1 MNEQL
6 ADVIYLPASGLGNI
20 DTINMTVSCELMKNQ
35 LPASMIEPSGNI
47 LVAQDD
53 QSNALIFTIG
63 MDGVFRLLKFENG
76 TSSGFTEIVLST
88 GFEAYD
94 RAISF
99 DLSQDTQGR
108 ISIAVALQRTGTTNT
123 DVFLAAKLSNDDT
136 KTNWS
141 TFFSLCKKIEGVDSA
156 FTAANIMVG
165 KTDNGKAP
173 LVIVSG
179 NINNIEFYY
188 QINSSES
195 YTAVSLAFPQNVHNP
210 AAIELGYAF
219 GQIGKFFLYEIGGSE
234 TILCQTMAD
243 EWLDSV
249 TYDFSPGNADIP
261 AEYRNLNYNCMATTA
276 GAESNPFS
284 ISSDLYVGTDK
295 GIILFKGAKIKNGGF
310 QVVTDTIK
318 NVRQVVVK
326 EDANNISVWAMASP
340 NRLYYIYGEKKGGE
354 YVWNDPILFNSQTI
368 HIAPIRKQS
377 TFTNELYLVDQEEN
391 LMHCW
396 QDPNSTIWNERK
408 INTQADS
415 FLLDFN
421 SFTTQITITDQH
433 GGIVPQAEVYLKSS
447 EWIFVNINGKTYS
460 LDVDNPAKVVTD
472 SRGMI
477 NIIQMTEDISTPIIH
492 LDAAFLD
499 KTVNIYQN
507 GKIEKGL
514 AEIESGEDIQNAKDA
529 NGDPILTTEQSPDTL
544 NGVSANLGVL
554 SSAASSN
561 KEGEVQEGH
570 LFISLTEKGTLESNS
585 LDVSHIPADFMVG
598 MKYTKRS
605 WKRFD
610 ELDNDFIKT
619 GNVFDDIVTTTG
631 DALVWMENLAE
642 SGISYI
648 SEGVT
653 YLEEGVSFVI
663 RKVGDVLQFVLTI
676 ADEILTIALDS
687 FIAVF
692 KVVSWIL
699 DLIGIDLGAILR
711 WLGSLLGFDDIWE
724 THKVI
729 AALLENGVAYGAEKM
744 ETQLDSLK
752 TYVEQAFDN
761 LDSEMFNA
769 VLPTAVKQ
777 QSLSQE
783 NSNNILNSSAG
794 NWIFSQIMHNNLL
807 SGGGGSVVNN
817 NAFDRF
823 VTDTIEPAV
832 KDMLISLE
840 QVFEDFSNILA
851 GDVNAVYAMLPDLF
865 DLVINP
871 IKTIMVGIIDLLE
884 DLIGYVQTA
893 LTGKSDMPFLSE
905 MYKLFS
911 LMATGSAGSSP
922 SVVNGIALLVA
933 IPYTYM
939 YKAIKGK
946 APFENGTKGMTSSSY
961 FSDLFGAQPSPFILA
976 GASNAALDYSKYGG
990 AIGAFAAVPASI
1002 ISLLSAAADSPSDGK
1017 LSWSDKVG
1025 LGLSMLSAS
1034 LTFPILKKD
1043 ENNDAYNL
1051 NKDAWFLSLIK
1062 DMCFPFIKEKEIA
1075 AGLSGVVNVIILGE
1089 TLAANII
1096 NKDDGWAYSQ
1106 NILSNCGGSAAYGGA
1121 ATKQTVVS
1129 VLGGGI
1135 AWAGAIVGMAHALD
1149 SDEIVHLINPA
1160 G

>member
-6 ADVIYLPASGLGNI
+6 ADVISLPASGLGSI
-20 DTINMTVSCELMKNQ
+20 ATINMTVSCELMKNQ
-35 LPASMIEPSGNI
+35 LPASMVEPNGDI

-53 QSNALIFTIG
+53 QSNALIFTVG

-76 TSSGFTEIVLST
+76 TSSGFTEVVLST

-94 RAISF
+94 KAISF

-108 ISIAVALQRTGTTNT
+108 ISIAVAMQRAGTTNT
-123 DVFLAAKLSNDDT
+123 VVFLASKLSNDDT
-136 KTNWS
+136 KTDWS
-141 TFFSLCKKIEGVDSA
+141 TFCSLCKKIEGVDSS
-156 FTAANIMVG
+156 FTADNIMVG

-179 NINNIEFYY
+179 NINNNEFYY

-195 YTAVSLAFPQNVHNP
+195 YTAVKLEFPQNVHNP

-234 TILCQTMAD
+234 TVVCQTIAD
-243 EWLDSV
+243 EWLGSM

-261 AEYRNLNYNCMATTA
+261 AEYRNLNYNCIATTA
-276 GAESNPFS
+276 GEETNPFS

-295 GIILFKGAKIKNGGF
+295 GIILFKEAKIKNGGF

-318 NVRQVVVK
+318 DVHQLVVK
-326 EDANNISVWAMASP
+326 EDANNISVWAIASP
-340 NRLYYIYGEKKGGE
+340 NQLYYIYGEKKGGE
-354 YVWNDPILFNSQTI
+354 YVWNDPVIFNSNTI

-377 TFTNELYLVDQEEN
+377 TFANELYLVDQEEN
-391 LMHCW
+391 LMHFW

-408 INTQADS
+408 INTQGNS

-433 GGIVPQAEVYLKSS
+433 GGVVPEAEVYLKSS
-447 EWIFVNINGKTYS
+447 DWIFVNINGKTYS
-460 LDVDNPAKVVTD
+460 LDVDNPAKVTTD

-477 NIIQMTEDISTPIIH
+477 SIIQMTEDISTPIIH
-492 LDAAFLD
+492 LDARFLD

-514 AEIESGEDIQNAKDA
+514 SEVQSGEDIQNAKDA
-529 NGDPILTTEQSPDTL
+529 NGDPILSTEQSLDTL
-544 NGVSANLGVL
+544 NGVSANLGAL

-585 LDVSHIPADFMVG
+585 LDVSHIPAGFVMG
-598 MKYTKRS
+598 MKYTKKS
-605 WKRFD
+605 WKKFD

-619 GNVFDDIVTTTG
+619 GNVFDDIVATTG

-642 SGISYI
+642 SGISYV

-663 RKVGDVLQFVLTI
+663 RKVGDVLQFVLTV
-676 ADEILTIALDS
+676 AGEILTIALDS

-699 DLIGIDLGAILR
+699 DLVGIDLGAILR
-711 WLGSLLGFDDIWE
+711 WLGSLLGFDDIWK
-724 THKVI
+724 THQVI
-729 AALLENGVAYGAEKM
+729 AALLENGVAYGAEKI
-744 ETQLDSLK
+744 ETQLETLK
-752 TYVEQAFDN
+752 TYVEQTFDN
-761 LDSEMFNA
+761 LDSQLFNT
-769 VLPTAVKQ
+769 VLPAAVQ
-777 QSLSQE
+777 HQSLSQG

-807 SGGGGSVVNN
+807 SGGGGSAVDN
-817 NAFDRF
+817 NAFDQF
-823 VTDTIEPAV
+823 VTSTIEPAV

-840 QVFEDFSNILA
+840 RVFEDFSNVLA

-865 DLVINP
+865 DLIIDP
-871 IKTIMVGIIDLLE
+871 IKTIILGIIDLLE

-893 LTGKSDMPFLSE
+893 LTGKSEMPFLSE

-911 LMATGSAGSSP
+911 MMATGSEGSSP
-922 SVVNGIALLVA
+922 SIVDAIALLVA

-939 YKAIKGK
+939 YQAIKGE
-946 APFENGTKGMTSSSY
+946 APFEDGTKGMTSASY
-961 FSDLFGAQPSPFILA
+961 FSDLFGAQSSPFILA
-976 GASNAALDYSKYGG
+976 GASNAALNYSRYGG
-990 AIGAFAAVPASI
+990 SIAAFAAIPASV
-1002 ISLLSAAADSPSDGK
+1002 ISLLSATSDGPSDGK
-1017 LSWSDKVG
+1017 LNWSDKVG

-1034 LTFPILKKD
+1034 LTVPILKKD
-1043 ENNDAYNL
+1043 ENNAANGL
-1051 NKDAWFLSLIK
+1051 NINAWLLSLIK
-1062 DMCFPFIKEKEIA
+1062 DMCFPFMKNKELA
-1075 AGLSGVVNVIILGE
+1075 AGLSGVCSVIILGE

-1121 ATKQTVVS
+1121 ATKQGVVS
-1129 VLGGGI
+1129 MLGGGI
-1135 AWAGAIVGMAHALD
+1135 AYSGAILGMVNALN
-1149 SDEIVHLINPA
+1149 SDEVIHLINPA